1 MNADKKRLYII
12 SCALLAALLI
22 ALFTPAGSGR
32 ILAAILLLPGAA
44 VCWFSLKKRA
54 ILSIYTKTVLLLISV
69 IGLLYVV
76 LYYMS
81 ALIFGFTKTGYGL
94 KWDIILTLILP
105 IGGIIVGAEL
115 VRHILCVQHG
125 KGGKVF
131 AYVICLLGDVL
142 IAGNLASITTFAAFM
157 DVVALTLF
165 PGLLYNL
172 LYNYLTVRYGF
183 LPNIIYRAFTV
194 WVFYL
199 IPYGSAISD
208 GIVSLV
214 NLLLPILIY
223 FFIDSLYERKKRYAL
238 GQKSLFRRTLS
249 KILTAVAVIIMI
261 GTVMLISN
269 QFYYGAL
276 VIATDSMTGELNKGD
291 VAIFEKYEDQFLREG
306 QVIVFDQ
313 NGTMVV
319 HRIADIKIINEVT
332 RYYTKGDAND
342 ANDVGFR
349 LKEDIV
355 GLVNYKL
362 PYIGFPTLW
371 LRSLFA
377 R

>member
-12 SCALLAALLI
+12 SCVLLAALLI

-32 ILAAILLLPGAA
+32 ILAAILLLPGAV

-81 ALIFGFTKTGYGL
+81 GLAFGFTKTGYGFRVSVIFSL
-94 KWDIILTLILP
+94 VLP
-105 IGGIIVGAEL
+105 IAAIIAGSEII
-115 VRHILCVQHG
+115 RHTLCVQHG
-125 KGGKVF
+125 KAGKVF
-131 AYVICLLGDVL
+131 AYFICLAADLL
-142 IAGNLASITTFAAFM
+142 IQGSVTEVHSFVSFM
-157 DVVALTLF
+157 DMVALRFF

-214 NLLLPILIY
+214 NLFLPILIY